1 MSKKKILIIIGLLIA
16 WLLVVNYEKNNTET
30 TNTSF
35 EETIMKQEVCYL

>member
-1 MSKKKILIIIGLLIA
+1 MDKMD
-16 WLLVVNYEKNNTET
+16 VVNYEKNNTET